1 MAVTR
6 LAAMPGTNRLA
17 PLLALL
23 AVLATLSGCGSDE
36 ISGEIPAAN
45 AQELNDAL
53 DAVSFAVESSQDC
66 EAAQDAAD
74 QFVEEVNALPA
85 DAGTELKTELRKAGD
100 NLRTLVSDRVP
111 LDRDDRRDRATT
123 TEPTS
128 STTDTTTSSTTATTT
143 TTTTTSTTRAAKPPG
158 GGNGGGPPGDG
169 TGDGTG
175 GTGGGTGDE
184 TGD

>member
-1 MAVTR
+1 MGVTR

-17 PLLALL
+17 PVLALF
-23 AVLATLSGCGSDE
+23 AVIVTLSGCGSDE
-36 ISGEIPAAN
+36 ISGEIPPAN

-53 DAVSFAVESSQDC
+53 DAVSFAVESNQDC
-66 EAAQDAAD
+66 EAAQAAAD

-100 NLRTLVSDRVP
+100 NLRTLVSDRCP
-111 LDRDDRRDRATT
+111 STETTTQPST

-128 STTDTTTSSTTATTT
+128 STTETTTSSTTDTAT
-143 TTTTTSTTRAAKPPG
+143 TTTTTSTTKPEPPG
-158 GGNGGGPPGDG
+158 GDNGGGPPGDG

-175 GTGGGTGDE
+175 GTGGDTGDE